1 MNSRKLGSTALIF
14 AAVFATP
21 HAASALLQQKPAPAG
36 PSGPVG
42 VVDVI
47 RVFDECDQIKDL
59 NQVLRESNEGF
70 QKEAEARKKVLAQ
83 KETEL
88 AAFAPDSPDYGPRR
102 REFTRLSIEFNVWM
116 QQTRAEL
123 ARDHF
128 NWTRVVYDEC
138 CKAVAEVAR
147 ERGMSAVLQ
156 KRPFKPEAIEDEDL
170 DKVRQMIHTRIVVWN
185 EESLDVTETVIS
197 RMNARYRE
205 RGGKNKL
212 KPAAITPPGGR

>member
-1 MNSRKLGSTALIF
+1 MNSHKLGSTALFF
-14 AAVFATP
+14 AAILATP
-21 HAASALLQQKPAPAG
+21 HAASALFEQKPAPA
-36 PSGPVG
+36 GPVG

-185 EESLDVTETVIS
+185 EESLDITETVIN

-212 KPAAITPPGGR
+212 KPSASTPPGGR